1 MDLHVRLTWLLL
13 LSTTL
18 LSEPASGTWWNRPDG
33 DPNSL
38 WSKFS
43 NWIKEKFQQKAPP
56 QLRLESGGDRCAG
69 RVEVYHDGKWGA
81 VCDDYFNMK
90 SANVVC
96 RQLQCGQAVS
106 VLGLSYYGPSGK
118 IIHLD
123 DVQCKGTESHLWD
136 CRHAGWGKHN
146 CGLNEDVGVICS
158 DALRSTVAPTGSS
171 PAPSSAPAQT
181 ETSPA
186 PETVATPK
194 EDVSSA
200 PTTVTEEIITS
211 APEIPTTA
219 AEASPSTTASLPS
232 TTTTEESRTPEIPT
246 TPQAASE
253 NTSESNLLPA
263 AFVDVTTSAAE
274 TLSTLAEA
282 STDYSV
288 TETENLSTFAPA
300 MGSTEPS
307 TAPAPLSTVRE
318 ATVTPTAEP
327 EDVTTSTA
335 TTAADITT
343 TPAEDTT
350 PGAAATTELTTAEN
364 PATSSPAPSVPPT
377 PETTTIATTD
387 LTPLSDSVRLR
398 LLAYLNSVCQ
408 PRRPGMPRVT
418 LEGCERDPTCGN
430 HPSSGQRLL
439 QFPYRAAVQPRTCVR
454 CKVSGCK
461 LRPPP
466 LRPFPG
472 NRFPPLRPFPGN
484 RFPPLRPFPGNR
496 FPPLR
501 PFPGNRFP
509 PLRPFPGNRGPYFP
523 GFPSFRRAK
532 RSASDKVIIII
543 RR

>member
-1 MDLHVRLTWLLL
+1 MYLVKGKSSLNHFLGIDLEVQGEGSGCTAPAFGADQNPLGINSAAVLGYNRPPPTTMDLHVRLTWLLL

-158 DALRSTVAPTGSS
+158 DALRSTVAPT
-171 PAPSSAPAQT
+171 
-181 ETSPA
+181 
-186 PETVATPK
+186 
-194 EDVSSA
+194 DVSSA

-219 AEASPSTTASLPS
+219 AE
-232 TTTTEESRTPEIPT
+232 
-246 TPQAASE
+246 ASE

-318 ATVTPTAEP
+318 GVKGTQPVGITPHQARGF
-327 EDVTTSTA
+327 SSSL
-335 TTAADITT
+335 
-343 TPAEDTT
+343 
-350 PGAAATTELTTAEN
+350 TELLYN
-364 PATSSPAPSVPPT
+364 PELVYGAKCRDASY
-377 PETTTIATTD
+377 D
-387 LTPLSDSVRLR
+387 LLLSDLSPGTG
-398 LLAYLNSVCQ
+398 LLDL
-408 PRRPGMPRVT
+408 
-418 LEGCERDPTCGN
+418 
-430 HPSSGQRLL
+430 
-439 QFPYRAAVQPRTCVR
+439 YRGSEA
-454 CKVSGCK
+454 
-461 LRPPP
+461 
-466 LRPFPG
+466 
-472 NRFPPLRPFPGN
+472 
-484 RFPPLRPFPGNR
+484 
-496 FPPLR
+496 
-501 PFPGNRFP
+501 
-509 PLRPFPGNRGPYFP
+509 
-523 GFPSFRRAK
+523 
-532 RSASDKVIIII
+532 
-543 RR
+543 